1 MGPLIRRGSGAVSSS
16 DGKMAV
22 LDSFARPNSS
32 GFGPICINRVQ
43 QPHHENLNRR
53 LDERRRAPLRN
64 LRIASAL
71 SSKVLICLR
80 LGVVKVLPIFDHVSA
95 GGKKSCSRIAPC
107 HLGPGQFYRF
117 WNLQGWSRF
126 GEVRNPS
133 TGFHR
138 ILPAVSLH
146 IRHTG
151 HAVGL
156 HSNDVLNTKQS
167 EIKNKQ
173 LFSPRRRHGKDHIE
187 EA

>member
-1 MGPLIRRGSGAVSSS
+1 MCRQEAKKIVLESLPVTWAPVSST
-16 DGKMAV
+16 
-22 LDSFARPNSS
+22 
-32 GFGPICINRVQ
+32 GFGT
-43 QPHHENLNRR
+43 
-53 LDERRRAPLRN
+53 
-64 LRIASAL
+64 
-71 SSKVLICLR
+71 
-80 LGVVKVLPIFDHVSA
+80 
-95 GGKKSCSRIAPC
+95 
-107 HLGPGQFYRF
+107 YRDGF
-117 WNLQGWSRF
+117 RF

-146 IRHTG
+146 ICHTG